1 MEKEKKVYEVKAE
14 NGLNLKTVFSPNRKD
29 IDGSQ
34 WQQIDNNICAIMQ
47 KDNLINIVDGRTTI
61 NEALKA
67 LLIETKHATTS
78 DFEIEKV
85 AVAVANKSDS
95 TQVWILE
102 QLKDGQTEKQ
112 IIETLKNQ
120 KWTTEQLKPY
130 FKSLSVSSVPVPP
143 PPR

>member
-1 MEKEKKVYEVKAE
+1 MEKEKKVYEITAE
-14 NGLNLKTVFSPNRKD
+14 NGLSLKTVFSPSRKD

-47 KDNLINIVDGRTTI
+47 KDELICVVDGRTTI
-61 NEALKA
+61 NEALKS
-67 LLIETKHATTS
+67 LLIETKHATPS

-85 AVAVANKSDS
+85 AVADKSDS

-112 IIETLKNQ
+112 IIETLKSQ
-120 KWTTEQLKPY
+120 KWTIDQLKPY
-130 FKSLSVSSVPVPP
+130 FKSLNVSSVPVPP